1 VKFDFEMTRLDYR
14 DNFKIIPE
22 SGVLAPNEVK
32 EIAVRFS
39 SKDELKLP
47 KGNVADIAMNI
58 LEGESLEKFDKVM
71 INVAVN
77 SIFSKYMLKPNKM
90 ISLPPLLYDD
100 SKTVQFEIV
109 NTCQFPFNYNIFDYE
124 DEETRKEIKRKFKE
138 K

>member
-1 VKFDFEMTRLDYR
+1 MKFDFEMTRLDYR

-47 KGNVADIAMNI
+47 MHNIADIAMNI

-71 INVAVN
+71 IKVAVN
-77 SIFSKYMLKPNKM
+77 SIFSKYNLKPNKM
-90 ISLPPLLYDD
+90 ISLPALLA
-100 SKTVQFEIV
+100 
-109 NTCQFPFNYNIFDYE
+109 PFSF
-124 DEETRKEIKRKFKE
+124 R
-138 K
+138 

>member
-1 VKFDFEMTRLDYR
+1 MNFDFEITRLEYR
-14 DNFKIIPE
+14 DNLMILPE
-22 SGVLAPNEVK
+22 NGVLAPNEVK

-47 KGNVADIAMNI
+47 KGNISDIAMNI

-100 SKTVQFEIV
+100 
-109 NTCQFPFNYNIFDYE
+109 
-124 DEETRKEIKRKFKE
+124 
-138 K
+138 